1 MQQMRHDP
9 RAVDDDSDDE
19 SFDFESTKEMA
30 TLVLRAPR
38 RHPKLAAL
46 VFLGVALLGIV
57 AAMVVKPTYQA
68 EAIIL
73 VQRNVALPAFGEN
86 QRNAQNDI
94 DPAAG
99 VQEAVKGREN
109 LISLIRQTH
118 LTEKFDGFRGQPTE
132 DEKLQALAK
141 LLEYKVNVKT
151 DGATVTFSAEWSDAQ
166 TAYDLVAA
174 AVHNFLDGR
183 NAAEVS
189 IISDSIALLEE
200 HAKNERQGIDG
211 AMDEFIALKNGAK
224 GGGAAGAAPAASSP
238 EGAVAAPV
246 YRPRPVVAVELG
258 PDPDIAKK
266 LDEKKQQ
273 IRETEEDRR
282 RQLTEA
288 KTQMAGLLGTYTP
301 SHPAVTALQRK
312 IDTLSEE
319 PANLVALKNEERAML
334 AQIAAATG
342 AKADAAKAAARA
354 GGPTPVFVATATGTK
369 STLPLTKQDLEVSDP
384 ASAMALSKMQNRI
397 HKYEEFM
404 DQISAAKLQLD
415 LARNAFKYR
424 YSTYKPAEVPSKPKR
439 PVQLL
444 LGSAGALLGLLL
456 ALGVSAGVDLA
467 SGMFIETWQVRRRLS
482 LPVLGEVLRP

>member
-1 MQQMRHDP
+1 M
-9 RAVDDDSDDE
+9 DDDSDDE
-19 SFDFESTKEMA
+19 SFDLEATKELV
-30 TLVLRAPR
+30 TLVLRSPR
-38 RHPKLAAL
+38 RHPKLASL
-46 VFLGVALLGIV
+46 VFLTATILGVLAAL
-57 AAMVVKPTYQA
+57 VVKPTFQS

-86 QRNAQNDI
+86 QRNAQNDV

-99 VQEAVKGREN
+99 VQESVKGREN
-109 LISLIRQTH
+109 LISLVNQTH
-118 LTEKFDGFRGQPTE
+118 LTEKYDGFKGQPTE
-132 DEKLQALAK
+132 QEKVQALAK
-141 LLEYKVNVKT
+141 VLEYKVNVKT
-151 DGATVTFSAEWSDAQ
+151 DGATVTFSAEWSDPQ

-200 HAKNERQGIDG
+200 HAKTERQGIDG
-211 AMDEFIALKNGAK
+211 AMDEFISLKNGPK
-224 GGGAAGAAPAASSP
+224 GAVTAAPASSGSTD
-238 EGAVAAPV
+238 GAVPV
-246 YRPRPVVAVELG
+246 YRPRPVVMVDLG

-266 LDEKKQQ
+266 LEDKKQQ
-273 IRETEEDRR
+273 IKETEEERR
-282 RQLTEA
+282 RQLSEL

-312 IDTLSEE
+312 IDSLSEE
-319 PANLVALKNEERAML
+319 PPNLVALKNEERSL
-334 AQIAAATG
+334 LSQIAAATG
-342 AKADAAKAAARA
+342 AKNEAAKAAARSGVPMAPMPVMVSTA
-354 GGPTPVFVATATGTK
+354 GKPAT
-369 STLPLTKQDLEVSDP
+369 PLTKQDLEVSDP

-424 YSTYKPAEVPSKPKR
+424 YSMYKPAEVPSKPKR
-439 PVQLL
+439 PIQLL

-456 ALGVSAGVDLA
+456 ALAASAGVDLA
-467 SGMFIETWQVRRRLS
+467 SGLFIEPWQVRRRLS